1 MNKVFLIGRLTKDPE
16 ARETV
21 TRYTVAVDR
30 YKEGADFINCVAFG
44 NQAEFAEKYLHK
56 GIKIAIEGHIQTGS
70 YEKDGKKVY
79 TTNVVVD
86 RHEFC
91 EKKGAAPKEEEKEE
105 QKESEW
111 MDAEQESLPF
121 L

>member
-1 MNKVFLIGRLTKDPE
+1 MNKVFLIGRLAKDPD
-16 ARETV
+16 AREKV
-21 TRYTVAVDR
+21 TLYTLAVDR
-30 YKEGADFINCVAFG
+30 YKEGVDFINCVAFG

-79 TTNVVVD
+79 TTTVVVD

-91 EKKGAAPKEEEKEE
+91 EKKGAAPKEEKEE

>member
-1 MNKVFLIGRLTKDPE
+1 MNKVFLIGRLAKDPD
-16 ARETV
+16 AREKV
-21 TRYTVAVDR
+21 TLYTLAVDR
-30 YKEGADFINCVAFG
+30 HKEGTDFISCACFG
-44 NQAEFAEKYLHK
+44 TQAEFAEKYLHK
-56 GIKIAIEGHIQTGS
+56 GMKMAIEGHIQTGS
-70 YEKDGKKVY
+70 YEKDGQKVY
-79 TTNVVVD
+79 TTSVVVD

-91 EKKGAAPKEEEKEE
+91 EPKGAAPKEEEKEE